1 MPSTTSSMVRYRT
14 TAPLNLIEKWLESN
28 CTDWDL
34 SINGLS
40 DDLRVKELLITFTS
54 ESDKERFKD
63 AVGARRFATPLS

>member
-1 MPSTTSSMVRYRT
+1 MLARPWASVMSHR
-14 TAPLNLIEKWLESN
+14 LESN